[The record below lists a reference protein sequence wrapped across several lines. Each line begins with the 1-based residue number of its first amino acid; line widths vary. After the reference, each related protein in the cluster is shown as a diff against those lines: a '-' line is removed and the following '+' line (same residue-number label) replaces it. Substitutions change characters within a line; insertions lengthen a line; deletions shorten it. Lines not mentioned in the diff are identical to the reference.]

1 MIGYKIFKSVSALMS
16 VVITASLPG
25 FIVLDVESILKQYL
39 PFLKLGNIDV

>member
-1 MIGYKIFKSVSALMS
+1 MIAHKIFKSFSALAS

-25 FIVLDVESILKQYL
+25 FIVLDVESILRQYL